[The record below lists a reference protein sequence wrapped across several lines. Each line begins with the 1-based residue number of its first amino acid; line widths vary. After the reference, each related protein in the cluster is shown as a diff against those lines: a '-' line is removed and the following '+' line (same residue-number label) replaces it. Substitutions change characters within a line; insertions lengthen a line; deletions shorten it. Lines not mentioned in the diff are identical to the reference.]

1 MKAELSK
8 SSPSLFRISVS
19 IFVVEVVGIVSSN
32 SRRRDEQAENVLL
45 TAMTQRRTDYEMN

>member
-1 MKAELSK
+1 MKAELLK

-32 SRRRDEQAENVLL
+32 SRRRDGQAENVLL
-45 TAMTQRRTDYEMN
+45 TAMTQRQTDYEMN

>member
-19 IFVVEVVGIVSSN
+19 IFVVELVGIVSSG
-32 SRRRDEQAENVLL
+32 SRRRKRLVNGNDSTTN
-45 TAMTQRRTDYEMN
+45 YEMN